1 MVTCLTSI
9 TPVLCSNHGNTTNT
23 QVVEQIVSKV
33 GKPRNYGPTEEEQLE
48 LERIG
53 MERKIKQVRHRAVL
67 VKALLLHF

>member
-1 MVTCLTSI
+1 M
-9 TPVLCSNHGNTTNT
+9 
-23 QVVEQIVSKV
+23 SKV

-67 VKALLLHF
+67 VKASLNLIQFIN